1 MSRAFVSM
9 ANDAERERERERE
22 GREVTIDCVA
32 VEEER
37 LVCLI

>member
-1 MSRAFVSM
+1 
-9 ANDAERERERERE
+9 
-22 GREVTIDCVA
+22 VTIDCVA